1 MVNKKSHLFR
11 MGLYTPGGIR
21 TPDKQG
27 RNLLLYPT
35 ELLVQTYENIIPLL
49 YNLFCLF
56 CNGFK

>member
-11 MGLYTPGGIR
+11 MGLYTPRGIR

-35 ELLVQTYENIIPLL
+35 ELSVQTYENIIPLL